1 MPSGYH
7 HLTYGERCRT
17 CAPRKSGRS
26 NGAIAA
32 QLGRSPSSISR
43 EIRHNGGGRGYRHG
57 QAHGKAS
64 ARRGAASSV
73 AGKMT
78 RERWRTAEDR
88 LAEGWSP
95 EQIAGRFRKEGI
107 PMAGREWI
115 CQCVRADRKAGGR
128 LFLFLR
134 RRGRK
139 PDRKGGRHSGRGRIP
154 DRADISE
161 RPEIVEAK
169 ERVGGR
175 EADTIA
181 GKGHGGA
188 LACWRAG
195 RRTARFFRGLGGGP
209 RPRSAPRCS
218 RCCCRSP
225 PWSARPRRTT
235 ARSSRGTPGWR
246 GRSGPG
252 SSSRRRATRG
262 NGA

>member
-7 HLTYGERCRT
+7 HLTYGERCQIY
-17 CAPRKSGRS
+17 ALRKSGLS
-26 NGAIAA
+26 DLAIAR
-32 QLGRSPSSISR
+32 QIGRDRTTVRR
-43 EIRHNGGGRGYRHG
+43 EIRRNGGGRGCRHG
-57 QAHGKAS
+57 QAQAKAS

-78 RERWRTAEDR
+78 RERWRTVEDR

-115 CQCVRADRKAGGR
+115 CQYVRADRKAGGR

-154 DRADISE
+154 DRTDISE
-161 RPEIVEAK
+161 RPAVVEAK

-175 EADTIA
+175 EE
-181 GKGHGGA
+181 GGA
-188 LACWRAG
+188 FPTGIRIQLILPPLVNFRFSEHTRTSASSPARSRATANCCSACSKPGTRNRHG
-195 RRTARFFRGLGGGP
+195 RGATGGP
-209 RPRSAPRCS
+209 ASCTASSGTAACRPTT
-218 RCCCRSP
+218 
-225 PWSARPRRTT
+225 RTST
-235 ARSSRGTPGWR
+235 
-246 GRSGPG
+246 
-252 SSSRRRATRG
+252 
-262 NGA
+262 